1 MVLNSE
7 SFYDSTDHHA
17 MPSGTRSDRAIS
29 RIWHSWAHAL
39 FSRGQ
44 PHFFRQSKDFYQT
57 FEYYKSTTTLRKRG
71 GLMMILVRKTFTKF
85 CEWSWW
91 YKQIQWNARCC
102 YAQDLYDK
110 EEVFSGDEGKIC
122 KNCTFHPSL
131 LDCFMILWCLG
142 AHKVMSRLR
151 FFFNKTFV
159 MFSFRHLYSPAPVL
173 LNCLM

>member
-1 MVLNSE
+1 MTAQITMQCRQGRDQTGPFPGFGILE
-7 SFYDSTDHHA
+7 H
-17 MPSGTRSDRAIS
+17 TRFFLGVNLIFFDNPKILPN
-29 RIWHSWAHAL
+29 IWILQLLLRS
-39 FSRGQ
+39 
-44 PHFFRQSKDFYQT
+44 
-57 FEYYKSTTTLRKRG
+57 LRKRG
-71 GLMMILVRKTFTKF
+71 GLMMMMLVRKNLHEV

-91 YKQIQWNARCC
+91 YKQIQWNARCCC